1 MKMNEHAYRAFLTE
15 VRPAILSLNDADRG
29 PLCSPVWYDQNNDG
43 SLWFVTQSHSRKGK
57 LMSVGTRITLTVQ
70 RHKAPYAYVSAEG
83 PIVEIRPYT
92 LEDDLLPMA
101 SRYLGTEG
109 GQAYVDGARD
119 GFNPQTSIRLTM
131 QPDRILSTDYSS

>member
-1 MKMNEHAYRAFLTE
+1 MKMSENESRAFLAA
-15 VRPAILSLNDADRG
+15 VRPAILSLNEAGRG
-29 PLCSPVWYDQNNDG
+29 PLSSPVWYDQNDDG

-83 PIVEIRPYT
+83 PITEIRPYT

-101 SRYLGTEG
+101 SRYLGAEG
-109 GQAYVDGARD
+109 GQAYIDGARD
-119 GFNPQTSIRLTM
+119 GFNLETSIRLTM
-131 QPDRILSTDYSS
+131 QPERILSTDYSS